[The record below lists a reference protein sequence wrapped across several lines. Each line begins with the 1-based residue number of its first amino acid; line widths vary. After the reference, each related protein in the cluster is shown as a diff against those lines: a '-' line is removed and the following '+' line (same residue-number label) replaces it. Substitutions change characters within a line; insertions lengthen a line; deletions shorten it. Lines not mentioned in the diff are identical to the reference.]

1 VSVGLPFVGTYP
13 HDEDFWVDPKD
24 SHAYPLRYGDVFITP
39 DLPQCCNAKGKPWR
53 AVMAVHPSC
62 ELGAKSAPDGVQ
74 VVRVSLLSNVNEG
87 QRNEIRAGFREKNG
101 QIQLSWAHLVYLAT
115 VQADDLKGEDLYADL
130 RATARVP
137 LDSLQGNRI
146 AAMTHDA
153 RVALLRRDTYFRYRW
168 PLTLD
173 AVASLERDR
182 IASDTNFHGP
192 RPS

>member
-53 AVMAVHPSC
+53 AVMAVHPSG
-62 ELGAKSAPDGVQ
+62 ELGVKSAPDGVQ

-182 IASDTNFHGP
+182 IANDTNFHGP